1 MTNHGEKCAKV
12 VKEVLNEPVHV
23 IPLQYLE
30 TRRERL
36 RLPVEIKIEG
46 HPFSELVSRNPV
58 FARSMIEERADEVL
72 ELTGHKQREEQL
84 NLQRQMFW
92 SHMDRISKMGS
103 SKELLLSDPV
113 SELDGDGD
121 GDGDGDVSEQILYAA
136 SFEEFASSIIMY
148 DTIIWVSISLLLV
161 LAWGVGVIML
171 LYLPM
176 RRYVLSKDLSSR
188 ELYVTPSEVVYKV
201 IVKEA
206 SKVIQD
212 AGRSWRVS
220 VHGAEP
226 ESPSHIRS
234 FTEASNLRSPRRSWQ
249 QAVGSPRASF
259 AEQRGNM
266 INEESEISCGS
277 AVHCIRLNEYATFA
291 QRYHHSIN

>member
-1 MTNHGEKCAKV
+1 
-12 VKEVLNEPVHV
+12 
-23 IPLQYLE
+23 
-30 TRRERL
+30 
-36 RLPVEIKIEG
+36 
-46 HPFSELVSRNPV
+46 
-58 FARSMIEERADEVL
+58 
-72 ELTGHKQREEQL
+72 
-84 NLQRQMFW
+84 MFW

-201 IVKEA
+201 SRPSFIPFWGVVNLERRIPLALAIDIIIEQGCLQAMFGIHTFRFESIGQGKASYVDELQLQGVSNPELLRKVIVKEA

-249 QAVGSPRASF
+249 AVGSPRASF
-259 AEQRGNM
+259 AEQRGVIRADWL
-266 INEESEISCGS
+266 INKMEEVSKSMKKIEGIVNK
-277 AVHCIRLNEYATFA
+277 AQAT
-291 QRYHHSIN
+291 STTN